1 MENKYPSFKNSLFL
15 VFIWFIITILLAVI
29 FQLKI
34 FKSFNINSSLQII
47 LINTISFG
55 IAIFIGYKKSNLKWN
70 QIFSTKMPDPII
82 LFSLTIFSIGTII
95 ISSEIENIFRYFINV
110 PEFFYELTNDL
121 NDSRFMVYAFIAI
134 SIVAPITE
142 ELMFRGIILRGF
154 LLNYSKIKSVIL
166 TAFLF
171 AFIHLN
177 PLQFFGAFLF
187 GIFAAI
193 IILNTKNLL
202 LTIYF
207 HSLFNF
213 LPWSISNFTN
223 IKIKGFN
230 DISDPSEI
238 MKSKNFQPI
247 WFDFAGIILIFIG
260 VFIFRKKILLLD
272 KPKL

>member
-1 MENKYPSFKNSLFL
+1 
-15 VFIWFIITILLAVI
+15 
-29 FQLKI
+29 
-34 FKSFNINSSLQII
+34 
-47 LINTISFG
+47 
-55 IAIFIGYKKSNLKWN
+55 
-70 QIFSTKMPDPII
+70 
-82 LFSLTIFSIGTII
+82 
-95 ISSEIENIFRYFINV
+95 
-110 PEFFYELTNDL
+110 
-121 NDSRFMVYAFIAI
+121 MVYAFIAI

-207 HSLFNF
+207 HSLFF
-213 LPWSISNFTN
+213 FFT
-223 IKIKGFN
+223 FV
-230 DISDPSEI
+230 
-238 MKSKNFQPI
+238 
-247 WFDFAGIILIFIG
+247 IF
-260 VFIFRKKILLLD
+260 
-272 KPKL
+272 

>member
-1 MENKYPSFKNSLFL
+1 M
-15 VFIWFIITILLAVI
+15 
-29 FQLKI
+29 
-34 FKSFNINSSLQII
+34 
-47 LINTISFG
+47 
-55 IAIFIGYKKSNLKWN
+55 
-70 QIFSTKMPDPII
+70 
-82 LFSLTIFSIGTII
+82 
-95 ISSEIENIFRYFINV
+95 
-110 PEFFYELTNDL
+110 
-121 NDSRFMVYAFIAI
+121 
-134 SIVAPITE
+134 
-142 ELMFRGIILRGF
+142 
-154 LLNYSKIKSVIL
+154 LNYSKIKSVIL

-213 LPWSISNFTN
+213 LPWFISNFTN